1 MDNASANDVLA
12 CTLARLLLQRYG
24 IKFETKNAQ
33 IRCLAHVVNL
43 VVQKILSA
51 LDEAEDPTDEDYYV
65 LNKFMDFHYDPADD
79 EELQDLEAPGAAEA
93 DELLCD
99 NPDMPGLEDDD
110 DDNDEYLGGDESD
123 GEEMEEDEDAPEVV
137 VDEPA
142 KGGSRR
148 KGKKKK
154 PKKLTVVEKVGH
166 LLLNVYVSNVLIQ
179 QLRTIVRKIVSS
191 PQRRT
196 IFQRHAHKY
205 YEGKVLDDGKTD
217 IAGLMPIR
225 DVRTR
230 WNWMHAMI
238 HRAIILRKVSAGY
251 LP

>member
-1 MDNASANDVLA
+1 MMDNASANDVLA
-12 CTLARLLLQRYG
+12 RTLARLLLQRYG

-110 DDNDEYLGGDESD
+110 DDDDEYLGGDESD

-179 QLRTIVRKIVSS
+179 QLQTIVCKIVSS
-191 PQRRT
+191 PQ
-196 IFQRHAHKY
+196 
-205 YEGKVLDDGKTD
+205 
-217 IAGLMPIR
+217 
-225 DVRTR
+225 
-230 WNWMHAMI
+230 
-238 HRAIILRKVSAGY
+238 
-251 LP
+251 